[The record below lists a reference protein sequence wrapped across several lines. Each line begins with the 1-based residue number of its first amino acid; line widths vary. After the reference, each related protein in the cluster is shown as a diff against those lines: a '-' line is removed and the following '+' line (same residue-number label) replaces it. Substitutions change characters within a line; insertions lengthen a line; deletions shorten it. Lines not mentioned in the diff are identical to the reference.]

1 MILVIWSVS
10 VCSIILMI
18 KLNRGKKLVVLA
30 LNSLAVGTLMSD
42 ALLHIIPSVTIQ
54 NLREFYIVSI
64 EIIIEFF

>member
-42 ALLHIIPSVTIQ
+42 ALLHIIPSVTSQ
-54 NLREFYIVSI
+54 NLEKNIQLD
-64 EIIIEFF
+64 